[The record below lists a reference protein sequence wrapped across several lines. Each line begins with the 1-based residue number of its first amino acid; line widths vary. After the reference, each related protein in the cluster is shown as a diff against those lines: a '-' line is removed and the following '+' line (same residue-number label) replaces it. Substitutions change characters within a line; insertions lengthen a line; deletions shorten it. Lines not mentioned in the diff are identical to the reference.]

1 MITPLEIEN
10 KEFSKAVR
18 GYKAEEVDEFL
29 DEIILDLQ
37 ALLAERE
44 QLKAQVEKLNQ
55 DLVQYK
61 KSESSVINTLESA
74 KKLMNDISESAEKR
88 AEIIIRN
95 AQMDAE
101 SIQREARDSVSK
113 LTEEGEKLAVKVSR
127 FRERYRQLLED
138 ELNQLEGSSEDLF
151 ADLEAEFM
159 PASMADT
166 PKAERPRSA
175 AASAPEARAT
185 APVRGEVTRRESE
198 AGRRDTVVYQEPQ
211 RHGASFDREESP
223 RREASFDRGEG
234 PKRGVSSDTVVLDRS
249 LEDILREDFGVA
261 DSGSSDMD
269 KTRVISGDDLA
280 KTRVIDWNH
289 K

>member
-10 KEFSKAVR
+10 KEFSKSMR
-18 GYKAEEVDEFL
+18 GYNAEEVDEFL

-37 ALLAERE
+37 ALLAEKE
-44 QLKAQVEKLNQ
+44 QLQAQVEKLNL
-55 DLVQYK
+55 DMAQYK

-101 SIQREARDSVSK
+101 SIQREAKDSVSK
-113 LTEEGEKLAVKVSR
+113 LTEEGERLAVKVSR

-159 PASMADT
+159 PASMTERHEKERT
-166 PKAERPRSA
+166 PARETVRETMVRKI
-175 AASAPEARAT
+175 PEAETVSKGDERAYT
-185 APVRGEVTRRESE
+185 QQLQ
-198 AGRRDTVVYQEPQ
+198 RDT
-211 RHGASFDREESP
+211 SN
-223 RREASFDRGEG
+223 
-234 PKRGVSSDTVVLDRS
+234 DTMVLDRS
-249 LEDILREDFGVA
+249 LEDILRDDFGLS
-261 DSGSSDMD
+261 DRNESSSDKSSDDMA
-269 KTRVISGDDLA
+269 KTRVISWDD
-280 KTRVIDWNH
+280 K
-289 K
+289 

>member
-1 MITPLEIEN
+1 MITPLEIEQ
-10 KEFSKAVR
+10 KQFSKSVR

-37 ALLAERE
+37 ALLAERD
-44 QLKAQVEKLNQ
+44 QLKSQVEKLNQ
-55 DLVQYK
+55 DMVQYK

-127 FRERYRQLLED
+127 FRERYRELLED

-159 PASMADT
+159 PASMAET
-166 PKAERPRSA
+166 PKAAERPKHVA
-175 AASAPEARAT
+175 VTRAT
-185 APVRGEVTRRESE
+185 APVHEAAPRPEEE
-198 AGRRDTVVYQEPQ
+198 AGRRDTVIFEEAPRREV
-211 RHGASFDREESP
+211 SFDREESP
-223 RREASFDRGEG
+223 RR
-234 PKRGVSSDTVVLDRS
+234 GVTSDTVVMDRS
-249 LEDILREDFGVA
+249 LEDILREDFGVS
-261 DSGSSDMD
+261 SGEPDLD
-269 KTRVISGDDLA
+269 KTRVISDDDLA
-280 KTRVIDWNH
+280 KTRVIRWND